1 MIDLPFT
8 QEQLDKTTTPEQRR
22 LLKGIE
28 KAIHEDLMNRTK
40 EVKDSKE

>member
-22 LLKGIE
+22 LLKEIKE
-28 KAIHEDLMNRTK
+28 AISCVHTNKTK
-40 EVKDSKE
+40 RKLNI